1 MLENGRK
8 GFRAIELQRS
18 PLSGNI
24 RRGRRYLSF
33 IQCRIHSSS
42 GVIATLPK
50 LKFPIHL
57 RSNPVYFTA
66 LALDNEIGNF
76 QVGKSFDA
84 LVVNLASSFS
94 PVDVFPGNDIIEL
107 VQKFIMLG
115 DDRNVVSVFVN
126 GQVVKSLQK

>member
-18 PLSGNI
+18 PLFGNF

-57 RSNPVYFTA
+57 RSNPVHFAA

-94 PVDVFPGNDIIEL
+94 PVDVFPGNDITEL